1 MIDYELILTSYPES
15 EDFVVEI
22 WFQNNLISILKEN
35 DDIEF
40 FYDYIDKSFFEKEE
54 FISILNKAK
63 EKLHP

>member
-35 DDIEF
+35 DEIEF
-40 FYDYIDKSFFEKEE
+40 FYDHVDKSFFEKED
-54 FISILNKAK
+54 FITILSEAK
-63 EKLHP
+63 EKLRM